1 MKLLLRLVLAA
12 SLAITAYIHA
22 YLFIHGYQ
30 HIPMIGTAFLIQASV
45 SFSLALLIVVGG
57 PGWLQWAAA
66 AVAGGSLVAFVLS
79 RTIGVFGF
87 LERGWDPSPYAA
99 ISVATEGLCV
109 LLWAGALVRGSAL
122 ARRPRPV
129 PA

>member
-12 SLAITAYIHA
+12 SLAVTAYIHA

-45 SFSLALLIVVGG
+45 SFSLALLIVAGG

-66 AVAGGSLVAFVLS
+66 AVAGGSLVAFALS
-79 RTIGVFGF
+79 RTVGVFGF
-87 LERGWDPSPYAA
+87 LEHGWDPAPHAA
-99 ISVATEGLCV
+99 ISVAAEV
-109 LLWAGALVRGSAL
+109 LTVVLWAGGLVRASALV
-122 ARRPRPV
+122 RRPRPV